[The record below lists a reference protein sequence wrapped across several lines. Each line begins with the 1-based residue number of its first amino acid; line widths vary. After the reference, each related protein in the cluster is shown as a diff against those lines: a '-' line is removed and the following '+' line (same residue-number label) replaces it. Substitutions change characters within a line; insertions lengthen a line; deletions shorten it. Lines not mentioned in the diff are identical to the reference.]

1 MDTIHGKNKTNVSK
15 KIAILGAESTGKTEL
30 SVQLAKHYHTVCVP
44 EYARQYFDVH
54 DINHYT
60 IADLDLIAKNQIQLE
75 NELLSKADR
84 LLICDTTLITI
95 KIWSVYQFNKIS
107 EFISSSIH
115 STDYDLYLI
124 CNNDVEW
131 TEDPQRRNPE
141 LRDHLLKWNMHELTK
156 LNVDYHI
163 IEGSGEEKLKNAIRI
178 IDEQFPKLTS

>member
-1 MDTIHGKNKTNVSK
+1 MEKTTTSSVK

-30 SVQLAKHYHTVCVP
+30 CVQLARHYHTLCVP
-44 EYARQYFDVH
+44 EYAREYFDAH

-60 IADLDLIAKNQIQLE
+60 IDDLDAIAKKQLQLE
-75 NELLSKADR
+75 KDLMPKAER

-95 KIWSVYQFNKIS
+95 KIWSAYQFNKIS
-107 EFISSSIH
+107 EFISSSIR

-124 CNNDVEW
+124 CNNDVAW

-156 LNVDYHI
+156 LNADYHL
-163 IEGSGEEKLKNAIRI
+163 IEGTGEEKLKNAINI
-178 IDEQFPKLTS
+178 IDAHFSVSAS